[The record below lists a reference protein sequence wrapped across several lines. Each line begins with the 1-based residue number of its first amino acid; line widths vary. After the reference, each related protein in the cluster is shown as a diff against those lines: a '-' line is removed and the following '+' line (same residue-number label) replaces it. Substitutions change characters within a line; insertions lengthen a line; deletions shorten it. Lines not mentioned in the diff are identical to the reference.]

1 MTKIPVK
8 TRLPIQAWV
17 VAALVTLYSLVSSV
31 AQGPSTDDATVHHA
45 KLIGDTTLITSSIR

>member
-8 TRLPIQAWV
+8 TRLPAHAWA

-31 AQGPSTDDATVHHA
+31 AQGPADNASVYHA
-45 KLIGDTTLITSSIR
+45 KLMTGDTLTTSWIR